1 MVLKPDLRI
10 GCCAC
15 HKIKTCCH
23 IGYDLRLMICGFDA
37 SFSISFRGIVCEDI
51 CAICANYPP
60 HMRIEIPNRTRI
72 AVPRKSLLGEFRG
85 ICLIVQA
92 SPTVRRNSVK
102 RINST
107 NRTCQ
112 QSNRLQKLMRASIV
126 AAPLL
131 VASLL
136 PSSAFAI
143 PSCGACVAPAPGGG
157 HPSVSGSCYACHAQT
172 NPTPTPQP
180 TATPTP
186 KPTATP
192 TPIPTTTPTSVPTP
206 RPTVAPT
213 PKPKHGD
220 EHDSSHSEKSKEK
233 SDSKKSKHDD

>member
-1 MVLKPDLRI
+1 
-10 GCCAC
+10 
-15 HKIKTCCH
+15 
-23 IGYDLRLMICGFDA
+23 
-37 SFSISFRGIVCEDI
+37 
-51 CAICANYPP
+51 
-60 HMRIEIPNRTRI
+60 MRIEIPNRTRI

-92 SPTVRRNSVK
+92 SLTVRRNSVK
-102 RINST
+102 RIKTT

-112 QSNRLQKLMRASIV
+112 QPNRLQKLMRASIV

-172 NPTPTPQP
+172 NPTPTPTPQP

-192 TPIPTTTPTSVPTP
+192 TPIPTTAPTSVPTP

-213 PKPKHGD
+213 PKPKHDD
-220 EHDSSHSEKSKEK
+220 EHNSSHSDKSKKKSDSKESKK
-233 SDSKKSKHDD
+233 SDSKKSKSGHDD